1 MTNIAWFIICLEIQ
15 TIDLYLVVADSLWLQ
30 LVEHLEQ
37 LPPRTR
43 LPEGTAVEDYP
54 FDNEKVVYEQVE
66 ALVSA
71 YPKIRYPQ
79 IEIK

>member
-1 MTNIAWFIICLEIQ
+1 MTNIAQWSFAPKFK
-15 TIDLYLVVADSLWLQ
+15 IDFYLAAADSLWLQ

-37 LPPRTR
+37 LPSRTR
-43 LPEGTAVEDYP
+43 LSEGTAVEDYP
-54 FDNEKVVYEQVE
+54 FDNKKVVYEQVE

-71 YPKIRYPQ
+71 YHKIRYPQ

>member
-1 MTNIAWFIICLEIQ
+1 MIICSEIQ
-15 TIDLYLVVADSLWLQ
+15 TIGFYLVATDSLRLQ

-37 LPPRTR
+37 LLSRTR
-43 LPEGTAVEDYP
+43 LPEGIAVEDYP

-71 YPKIRYPQ
+71 YPKIRYL
-79 IEIK
+79 